1 MKVHQY
7 FIVTLLVIFL
17 ILSFSMNYSY
27 TNASSLS
34 NTISGADD
42 FIKTGTSD
50 EKIGK
55 DNLKDLSDSIFNVL
69 LIIGTIIA
77 MIVGIVLG
85 IQFITGSVEQK
96 SKVKESL
103 IPYFVGCG
111 VIFGAFGIWKLVVTI
126 LSSIT

>member
-55 DNLKDLSDSIFNVL
+55 DNLKGLSDSIFNVL